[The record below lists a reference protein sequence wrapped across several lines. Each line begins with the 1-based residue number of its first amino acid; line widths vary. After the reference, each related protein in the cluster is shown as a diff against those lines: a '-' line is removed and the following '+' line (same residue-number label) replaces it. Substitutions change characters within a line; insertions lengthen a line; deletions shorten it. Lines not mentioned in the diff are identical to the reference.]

1 MTPSYIRWWSDTK
14 KLFSCLDFFKKKV
27 NVFMLTGMQIA
38 VIGGDARQLEIIRKL
53 TELDARLSLIGFEQL
68 DHAFTGAVKE
78 KLDDVDFLNMDTL
91 ILPVPGTNLAGQ
103 VETIFSNE
111 KVILTSDILMNT
123 PEHCMVYSGIS
134 NSYLNGITKQ
144 AKRTLIQLFERD
156 DVAIYNSIPTVEG
169 TIMMAIQHTDFT
181 IHGSNITVLGLGR
194 VGMSVART
202 FAALGAKVK
211 VGARKSE
218 HLARITEM
226 GLEPFHFNELEG
238 VVKDVDILI
247 NTVPFLIVSA
257 TIISKMPAHTLII
270 DLASKPGGT
279 DFRYAEKRGI
289 KALLAPGLPGI
300 VAPKTAGQILAN
312 VLTQLLQDD
321 FSKRKGKGK

>member
-1 MTPSYIRWWSDTK
+1 MND
-14 KLFSCLDFFKKKV
+14 
-27 NVFMLTGMQIA
+27 FMLTGMQIA

-78 KLDDVDFLNMDTL
+78 KLDEVDFSNMDAL
-91 ILPVPGTNLAGQ
+91 ILPVPGTNLEGH

-111 KVILTSDILMNT
+111 KVILTAEMLLNT
-123 PEHCMVYSGIS
+123 PEHCTIYSGIS
-134 NSYLNGITKQ
+134 NTFLNGITKE
-144 AKRTLIQLFERD
+144 ANRPLVQLFERD

-202 FAALGAKVK
+202 FHALGAKIK
-211 VGARKSE
+211 VGARKTE

-226 GLEPFHFNELEG
+226 GLTPFHLNEIDQQ
-238 VVKDVDILI
+238 VKDTDILI
-247 NTVPFLIVSA
+247 NTIPLLIVTASV
-257 TIISKMPAHTLII
+257 ISKMPAHTLII

-312 VLTQLLQDD
+312 VLAQLLQDD
-321 FSKRKGKGK
+321 LGKRKGIIK

>member
-1 MTPSYIRWWSDTK
+1 
-14 KLFSCLDFFKKKV
+14 
-27 NVFMLTGMQIA
+27 MLTGMQIA

-78 KLDDVDFLNMDTL
+78 KLDEVDFSNMDAL
-91 ILPVPGTNLAGQ
+91 ILPVPGTNLEGH

-111 KVILTSDILMNT
+111 KVILTAEMLLKT
-123 PEHCMVYSGIS
+123 PEHCTIYSGIS
-134 NSYLNGITKQ
+134 NTFLNGITKEANRQ
-144 AKRTLIQLFERD
+144 LVQLFERD

-202 FAALGAKVK
+202 FHALGAKIK
-211 VGARKSE
+211 VGARKTE

-226 GLEPFHFNELEG
+226 GLTPFHLNEIEQQ
-238 VVKDVDILI
+238 VKDTDILI
-247 NTVPFLIVSA
+247 NTIPLLIVTASV
-257 TIISKMPAHTLII
+257 ISKLPTHTLII

-312 VLTQLLQDD
+312 VLAQLLQDD
-321 FSKRKGKGK
+321 LSKRKGIIK

>member
-1 MTPSYIRWWSDTK
+1 MNFLQKEGES
-14 KLFSCLDFFKKKV
+14 
-27 NVFMLTGMQIA
+27 FMLTGTSIA

-53 TELDARLSLIGFEQL
+53 TELDAKLSLIGFEQL

-78 KLDDVDFLNMDTL
+78 KLNEVDFKNIDAI
-91 ILPVPGTNLAGQ
+91 ILPVPGTNLEGQ

-111 KVILTSDILMNT
+111 KIFFKEEMLKDT
-123 PEHCMVYSGIS
+123 PSHCVVFSGIT
-134 NSYLNGITKQ
+134 NSYLNGITTN
-144 AKRTLIQLFERD
+144 ANRRLIQLFERD

-181 IHGSNITVLGLGR
+181 IHGSKVLVLGLGR

-202 FAALGAKVK
+202 FDALGAKVS

-218 HLARITEM
+218 HIARISEM
-226 GLEPFHFNELEG
+226 ALTPFLLNDLEN
-238 VVKDVDILI
+238 VVKDVDICI
-247 NTVPFLIVSA
+247 NTIPYLVVTASV
-257 TIISKMPAHTLII
+257 ISKMPAHTLII

-312 VLTQLLQDD
+312 VLSQLLRDAKQE
-321 FSKRKGKGK
+321 RKGKSS

>member
-1 MTPSYIRWWSDTK
+1 M
-14 KLFSCLDFFKKKV
+14 

-78 KLDDVDFLNMDTL
+78 KLDEVDFSTIDAL
-91 ILPVPGTNLAGQ
+91 ILPVPGTNLEGQ

-111 KVILTSDILMNT
+111 KVILTEDMLLKT
-123 PEHCMVYSGIS
+123 PEHCTIYSGIS
-134 NSYLNGITKQ
+134 NAFLNEITTKS
-144 AKRTLIQLFERD
+144 KRRLIQLFSRD

-169 TIMMAIQHTDFT
+169 TIMMAIQHTDYT
-181 IHGSNITVLGLGR
+181 IHGSNVTVLGLGR
-194 VGMSVART
+194 CGMSTARA
-202 FAALGAKVK
+202 FHALGAKVK

-226 GLEPFHFNELEG
+226 GVTPFHLNNL
-238 VVKDVDILI
+238 VKEVSDTDILI
-247 NTVPFLIVSA
+247 NTVPHPVVSA
-257 TIISKMPAHTLII
+257 AVISKLPAHTLII
-270 DLASKPGGT
+270 DIASKPGGT

-289 KALLAPGLPGI
+289 KALLAPSLPGI
-300 VAPKTAGQILAN
+300 VAPKTAGLILAD

-321 FSKRKGKGK
+321 LLNRKGKEK

>member
-1 MTPSYIRWWSDTK
+1 VIRRK
-14 KLFSCLDFFKKKV
+14 DFLLGFFEKKV
-27 NVFMLTGMQIA
+27 NDFMLTGMQIA

-78 KLDDVDFLNMDTL
+78 KLDEVDFSTMDAL
-91 ILPVPGTNLAGQ
+91 ILPVPGTNLEGK

-111 KVILTSDILMNT
+111 KVILTSEMLLKT
-123 PEHCMVYSGIS
+123 PEHCTIYSGIS
-134 NSYLNGITKQ
+134 NSYLDEITKE
-144 AKRTLIQLFERD
+144 ANRNLIQLFQRD

-181 IHGSNITVLGLGR
+181 IHGSNIVILGLGR

-202 FAALGAKVK
+202 FHALGAKVK

-226 GLEPFHFNELEG
+226 GLEAFHLSDLEKE
-238 VVKDVDILI
+238 VRDTDILI
-247 NTVPFLIVSA
+247 NTIPLLIVSA
-257 TIISKMPAHTLII
+257 SVISKLPTHTLII

-312 VLTQLLQDD
+312 VLAQLLQEE
-321 FSKRKGKGK
+321 FSRRKGNMI

>member
-1 MTPSYIRWWSDTK
+1 
-14 KLFSCLDFFKKKV
+14 V
-27 NVFMLTGMQIA
+27 NDFMLTGMQIA

-78 KLDDVDFLNMDTL
+78 KLDEVDFSNMDAL
-91 ILPVPGTNLAGQ
+91 ILPVPGTNLEGH

-111 KVILTSDILMNT
+111 KVILTAEMLLKT
-123 PEHCMVYSGIS
+123 PEHCTIYSGIS
-134 NSYLNGITKQ
+134 NTFLNGITKE
-144 AKRTLIQLFERD
+144 ANRPLVQLFERD

-202 FAALGAKVK
+202 FHALGAKIK
-211 VGARKSE
+211 VGARKTE

-226 GLEPFHFNELEG
+226 GLTPFHLNEIEQQ
-238 VVKDVDILI
+238 VKDTDILI
-247 NTVPFLIVSA
+247 NTIPLLIVTASV
-257 TIISKMPAHTLII
+257 ISKMPAHTLII

-312 VLTQLLQDD
+312 VLAQLLQDD
-321 FSKRKGKGK
+321 LSKRKGIIK

>member
-1 MTPSYIRWWSDTK
+1 
-14 KLFSCLDFFKKKV
+14 
-27 NVFMLTGMQIA
+27 MLTGMQIA

-78 KLDDVDFLNMDTL
+78 KLDEVDFSTMDTL
-91 ILPVPGTNLAGQ
+91 ILPVPGTNLEGQ
-103 VETIFSNE
+103 IETIFSNE
-111 KVILTSDILMNT
+111 KVILTADLLSKT
-123 PEHCMVYSGIS
+123 PEHCTIYSGIS
-134 NSYLNGITKQ
+134 NAYLNEITKQ

-226 GLEPFHFNELEG
+226 GLAAFHLKDLEHE
-238 VVKDVDILI
+238 VIATDILI
-247 NTVPFLIVSA
+247 NTAPHLIVTA
-257 TIISKMPAHTLII
+257 TVISKMPSHTLII

-312 VLTQLLQDD
+312 VLAQLLQDD
-321 FSKRKGKGK
+321 LRKRKGKVK

>member
-1 MTPSYIRWWSDTK
+1 
-14 KLFSCLDFFKKKV
+14 
-27 NVFMLTGMQIA
+27 MLTGMQIA
-38 VIGGDARQLEIIRKL
+38 IIGGDARQLEIVRKL
-53 TELDARLSLIGFEQL
+53 TELDAKLSLIGFEQL
-68 DHAFTGAVKE
+68 DHAFSGATKE
-78 KLDDVDFLNMDTL
+78 KLDEVDFSNIDAI
-91 ILPVPGTNLAGQ
+91 ILPVPGTNLEGH

-111 KVILTSDILMNT
+111 KVCLSEDMLMKT
-123 PEHCMVYSGIS
+123 PPHCTVYSGIT
-134 NSYLNGITKQ
+134 NSYLNGLTK
-144 AKRTLIQLFERD
+144 KSNRRLVQLFERD

-181 IHGSNITVLGLGR
+181 IHGSNIVVLGLGR

-202 FAALGAKVK
+202 FAALGAHVK

-218 HLARITEM
+218 HIARITEM
-226 GLEPFHFNELEG
+226 GLTPFILNELEQN
-238 VVKDVDILI
+238 VRDVDICI
-247 NTVPFLIVSA
+247 NTIPHLIVSA
-257 TIISKMPAHTLII
+257 SVLSKMPVHTLII

-312 VLTQLLQDD
+312 VLSQLLSDD
-321 FSKRKGKGK
+321 LQKRKGKEE